1 MAAATTTPRKP
12 AVKRPPVEDHKP
24 KASEVQKAVATDGKV
39 TVTLHDQE
47 WTVTVDALDDY
58 DLLEDLTAFDK
69 GDVSRLAAILN
80 QFLGEEQ
87 HELAKDAVR
96 GENGRVKASDM
107 AAFFYELVQ
116 AVNPNS

>member
-1 MAAATTTPRKP
+1 MAAATPRKTP
-12 AVKRPPVEDHKP
+12 ARPPVEDRKP

-39 TVTLHDQE
+39 TVALLEQE
-47 WTVTVDALDDY
+47 WTVDVEALDDY

-69 GDVSRLAAILN
+69 GERGRLGAILN

-87 HELAKDAVR
+87 HGRLRDALR
-96 GENGRVKASDM
+96 GENGRTKASDM
-107 AAFFYELVQ
+107 ITFFYQLVD

>member
-1 MAAATTTPRKP
+1 MAAATPRKP

-24 KASEVQKAVATDGKV
+24 KATEVQKAVATDGKV
-39 TVTLHDQE
+39 TVTLHEQE
-47 WTVTVDALDDY
+47 WTITVDALDDY
-58 DLLEDLTAFDK
+58 ELLEDISAVDH
-69 GDVSRLAAILN
+69 GDVSRLGRVLN

-87 HELAKDAVR
+87 HERAKTVLR

-107 AAFFYELVQ
+107 TAFFYELVQ